1 MPALPLGDAGRY
13 VAMAY
18 VVLLAL
24 LALYIGIM
32 ARKVARA
39 ERRMSELDE
48 LRRDVEAVKAAREL
62 EEAEDGLAEGR
73 EERSQQIV

>member
-48 LRRDVEAVKAAREL
+48 LLRQREP
-62 EEAEDGLAEGR
+62 
-73 EERSQQIV
+73 